1 MSMYG
6 SLEIWGGEWW
16 CKEAHEHQGQCV
28 GLKFHIDGKL
38 STTQRFKVRDQT
50 LEEKLY
56 GGPCDLYI
64 KIRKQHSSL
73 ITTYK

>member
-28 GLKFHIDGKL
+28 GLKFHIDG
-38 STTQRFKVRDQT
+38 
-50 LEEKLY
+50 
-56 GGPCDLYI
+56 
-64 KIRKQHSSL
+64 
-73 ITTYK
+73 